1 MHALLLAGVNTQLI
15 NVHGGTAPQWAEVKG
30 QPTTAKQVCLSV
42 RHGELRKVVKWL
54 RKGGAV
60 DALCTVPT
68 VEGGQTAAFG
78 LLHAAATN
86 GQLEMVRVLL
96 KRGASVDLP
105 SSLNTTALMS
115 AAYRGHLSILLV
127 LLQHSAN
134 PDLQSYNGNTA
145 LMSTA
150 LEGQEACTKALL
162 RAGANT
168 ELRTNKG
175 STALQWAEAKGHTAT
190 AKLIR
195 QHAARPQPAATPD
208 AGEPAESSPAPL
220 PLEIFQSAGRG
231 ELRKVV
237 KWLGKGG
244 TVDALCAAST
254 VDGQTTA
261 VGRCTPL
268 QPAAN
273 WRW

>member
-1 MHALLLAGVNTQLI
+1 MSYYSGACAFFTWLTPGELQGLPRHYSSRSATPKRAHERLHAHGWSHPSRIRMLGCMHALLLAGVNTQLI

-115 AAYRGHLSILLV
+115 AAYRGHLST
-127 LLQHSAN
+127 SC
-134 PDLQSYNGNTA
+134 SSSC
-145 LMSTA
+145 STRPTPT
-150 LEGQEACTKALL
+150 CSPT
-162 RAGANT
+162 
-168 ELRTNKG
+168 
-175 STALQWAEAKGHTAT
+175 TAT
-190 AKLIR
+190 
-195 QHAARPQPAATPD
+195 
-208 AGEPAESSPAPL
+208 PL
-220 PLEIFQSAGRG
+220 
-231 ELRKVV
+231 
-237 KWLGKGG
+237 
-244 TVDALCAAST
+244 
-254 VDGQTTA
+254 
-261 VGRCTPL
+261 
-268 QPAAN
+268 
-273 WRW
+273 